1 LAISEAIETV
11 FSRISTMRMAA
22 FYLVRRRPLMGASV
36 AEGKATTAKYGERRR
51 LPLPA
56 SVQPGL

>member
-1 LAISEAIETV
+1 
-11 FSRISTMRMAA
+11 MRMAA
-22 FYLVRRRPLMGASV
+22 FYLVRRRPLMGASI